1 MFKNYEGFV
10 IKYKYE
16 EIVIGPTVDMEGGGA
31 EGGQGE

>member
-16 EIVIGPTVDMEGGGA
+16 EIVIGPTVDTEGGGG
-31 EGGQGE
+31 EGRER